1 LFVYYFVHFVWYII
15 FNNSIAG
22 SFVILEGYDTYNI
35 NVGVELSKI
44 SKNMHCSFMS
54 KNLTLKEVIIFK
66 LPALIRKLEKT
77 VVGHFTAVSFQDNTW
92 IEYSDCRDKPKRLPA
107 NYKGNIQ
114 IVIYS
119 I

>member
-1 LFVYYFVHFVWYII
+1 LFDI

-22 SFVILEGYDTYNI
+22 SFVILEVYDTYNT

-44 SKNMHCSFMS
+44 PKNMHCSFMP
-54 KNLTLKEVIIFK
+54 KNLTLRGVIIFK
-66 LPALIRKLEKT
+66 LLALTRKLEKN

-92 IEYSDCRDKPKRLPA
+92 IEYDDCRAKPKRLPA